1 MKTLKHNA
9 HYRQNDNPWTDLL
22 DIIPEV
28 ELAPLISAI
37 VKMKRNEVILTPPEL
52 TAYYHWYVGF
62 EEDEVE
68 NLWESFSDAD
78 LDWLGSV
85 EQQIEQGEPALTPR
99 NVEAYYQLVSQFE
112 NVTDQTSLAFT
123 SDSTI
128 DLLISVEEK
137 MRRGGLILTPQEL
150 DAYRHWH
157 PQIGILNSFEF
168 DDNK

>member
-1 MKTLKHNA
+1 MKTLNHKA

-37 VKMKRNEVILTPPEL
+37 VKMKRNEAILTPPEL
-52 TAYYHWYVGF
+52 TAYYDWNIRF
-62 EEDEVE
+62 EADLVE
-68 NLWESFSDAD
+68 NLVDSFSNAD
-78 LDWLGSV
+78 LDLLGSV
-85 EQQIEQGEPALTPR
+85 EQKIQQETMLMPRTFDSFYQI
-99 NVEAYYQLVSQFE
+99 YSQFE
-112 NVTDQTSLAFT
+112 NVASMTSVASMADT
-123 SDSTI
+123 NI
-128 DLLISVEEK
+128 DLLISIEEK
-137 MRRGGLILTPQEL
+137 MRRGGSILTPQEL